1 MNSKRKIKSSHIKCR
16 TSIIRTF
23 LIFFFTTQAMIA
35 RAEAL
40 FNMGQVLLVI
50 LIKIIISSDG
60 NNVVL

>member
-1 MNSKRKIKSSHIKCR
+1 
-16 TSIIRTF
+16 
-23 LIFFFTTQAMIA
+23 MIA